1 MVRRIIIVDQ
11 DPLFRKVLASF
22 SSEFRKTL
30 GSPIYSQFI
39 SREYFPKEIKEFFV
53 EVEKLYGNKKI
64 DLRRKL
70 MDCFSIS
77 RLFFKSTSFRKRVQ
91 VILLGKVRVKD
102 LKTFSLFLR
111 FTCRREHLLFYI
123 VFLMGILQFPRVIF
137 QKIIFFGLKDHKNFI
152 KKLRKLEKSVLVFA
166 TNGLDNFYF
175 ILNSSDKPK
184 NLKYFAVVYSWDNI
198 SSKLLP
204 STKLDHLALWNYRQK
219 QELLEI
225 HKSEVINTSVVGSQM
240 ADRAYKFYSSKK
252 YLEPS
257 KSNKKSLILLGMFN
271 RSDELA
277 DLIELCKLMRGN
289 SQYWYETFTYR
300 PHPIS
305 KSNLKKIDSR
315 KLDQLG
321 INVNYDRTVDLRQY
335 GGVICFPTSI
345 IFEVLVAESRAVIF
359 APEYLKYR
367 VDPKAVTNYKH
378 FNWFKELNP
387 IPIVDEF
394 QQLLH
399 MLKQPLPLQ
408 NKIARQDLDL
418 IFPKFNSTYNNR
430 LKKQII
436 NYI

>member
-1 MVRRIIIVDQ
+1 VDQ
-11 DPLFRKVLASF
+11 DPLFKKILASF
-22 SSEFRKTL
+22 SSEFPKTFS
-30 GSPIYSQFI
+30 SPIYSQFI
-39 SREYFPKEIKEFFV
+39 SREYYPKEINEFFI

-77 RLFFKSTSFRKRVQ
+77 RLFFKSSSFRKRVH

-111 FTCRREHLLFYI
+111 FICRKEHLLFYI

-137 QKIIFFGLKDHKNFI
+137 QRIIFFGLRDHKTFI
-152 KKLRKLEKSVLVFA
+152 EKLWKLEKSVLVFA

-175 ILNSSDKPK
+175 ILNAFDKPK

-204 STKLDHLALWNYRQK
+204 SKKLDHLALWNYRQK
-219 QELLEI
+219 QELFEI

-240 ADRAYKFYSSKK
+240 ADRTYKFYSGKK
-252 YLEPS
+252 NLEPS
-257 KSNKKSLILLGMFN
+257 KSNMKSLILLGMFN
-271 RSDELA
+271 PSDELT
-277 DLIELCKLMRGN
+277 DLIKLCKLMRGD
-289 SQYWYETFTYR
+289 SQYWYKTFTYR

-305 KSNLKKIDSR
+305 KSNLKKIDAP
-315 KLDQLG
+315 KLEQLG
-321 INVNYDRTVDLRQY
+321 IKINYDKTVNLCQY

-345 IFEVLVAESRAVIF
+345 LFEVLVAKSRAVIF

-378 FNWFKELNP
+378 FDWFKELNP
-387 IPIVDEF
+387 IPIVEEF
-394 QQLLH
+394 QQLLN
-399 MLKQPLPLQ
+399 MLKEPLPLQ
-408 NKIARQDLDL
+408 NNIASQDLDF
-418 IFPKFNSTYNNR
+418 IFPKFSSTYNRR
-430 LKKQII
+430 LKNQVI